1 MLNQGSSNHQNG
13 SLPKLFNTIKQHP
26 VLCFLLT
33 IIIMYIIYIFASK
46 TFHQVPARPDL
57 FGKPVDGWT
66 SSDVVSV
73 YLIRHGKSTNNLLKE
88 DSILGP
94 LSYVEDPNL
103 SADGWE
109 QATELRNMLDESNFL
124 ENRDIGEIDSSLM
137 RRAVQTTLAVF
148 ARFDLVVGAIV
159 ERKTSFI
166 PYTPNGKFNLRNDF
180 TEQGSSIGDKGRP
193 IDQIFTMDRY
203 PKHMANYFAYDPNEK
218 NIGMPVG
225 MMGIPW
231 ESHNDLAVRVQ
242 KFASLLKARLP
253 KSGQNVVLVGHS
265 HFWREFGNQILG
277 SNPVKLENCGMAKVT
292 FYDGK
297 FVNYEPYDPK
307 ST

>member
-33 IIIMYIIYIFASK
+33 IIIMYIIYIFASQN
-46 TFHQVPARPDL
+46 FNQVAARLDL

-88 DSILGP
+88 NSILGP
-94 LSYVEDPNL
+94 LGYFEDPNL
-103 SADGWE
+103 SVEGWE
-109 QATELRNMLDESNFL
+109 QAMDLGNMLEKSNFL
-124 ENRDIGEIDSSLM
+124 QNRNICEIDSSLM
-137 RRAVQTTLAVF
+137 RRAVQTTFVVF
-148 ARFDLVVGAIV
+148 TRFDPADGTIG
-159 ERKTSFI
+159 ERKTSLV
-166 PYTPNGKFNLRNDF
+166 PYTPNGKINLRNDF

-193 IDQIFTMDRY
+193 IDQIFEMDRF
-203 PKHMANYFAYDPNEK
+203 PKHMADYFAYDHNEK
-218 NIGMPVG
+218 IIGMPVG
-225 MMGIPW
+225 MMGVPW

-297 FVNYEPYDPK
+297 FVNYEPYDP
-307 ST
+307 

>member
-1 MLNQGSSNHQNG
+1 MGCFDCFKSEGKEQEKQELLNSDDVDLEGQTSVGPEPHSVSPG
-13 SLPKLFNTIKQHP
+13 SLPKLFETIKQHP

-46 TFHQVPARPDL
+46 TFNQVPARPDL
-57 FGKPVDGWT
+57 FGKPVDGWE

-103 SADGWE
+103 SGEGWK
-109 QATELRNMLDESNFL
+109 QATDLGIMLDESNFL

-137 RRAVQTTLAVF
+137 RRAVQTTFAVF
-148 ARFDLVVGAIV
+148 TRFDPADGTIG
-159 ERKTSFI
+159 ERKTPFV
-166 PYTPNGKFNLRNDF
+166 PYTLNGKFNLRNDF

-242 KFASLLKARLP
+242 KFASLLRERLS
-253 KSGQNVVLVGHS
+253 KN
-265 HFWREFGNQILG
+265 
-277 SNPVKLENCGMAKVT
+277 
-292 FYDGK
+292 GK
-297 FVNYEPYDPK
+297 N
-307 ST
+307 